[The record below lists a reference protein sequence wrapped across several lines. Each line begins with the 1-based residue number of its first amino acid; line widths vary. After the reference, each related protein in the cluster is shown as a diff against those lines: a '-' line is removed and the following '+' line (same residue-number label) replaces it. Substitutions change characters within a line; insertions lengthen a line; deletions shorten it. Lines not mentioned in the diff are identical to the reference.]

1 MLLRLGL
8 LGGALALAASRGYL
22 NSRKLKLRE
31 IEVRLKNLPLCFD
44 GIKIGQ
50 MTDIH
55 AGPLVSREFIREG
68 VDRLMANSPDLVVLT
83 GDFMNG
89 NRRILR
95 RSQGNGRFKQYHYD
109 YCIHELGKLRAPLG
123 VYGVLG
129 NHDFWSGK
137 NYASGI
143 ACDLER
149 AGIRMLRNRAVPLQ
163 CDGEHLYL
171 IGVDDYWADSYDL
184 SLATKNLPRNGCR
197 VLLCHNPDVN
207 EDINQRGER
216 IDLVISGHTHGGQ
229 VVLPFVGFPY
239 LLSPFGQKYLA
250 GLVRDGDRQSYIS
263 CGLGA
268 YLAPIRLN
276 CPPDVSVLTL
286 RRQAK
291 MVYLSQSS
299 QRRSVFRAERRNNSA
314 LSRTLCSLA
323 KRARGSL

>member
-1 MLLRLGL
+1 MLLRLGI

-22 NSRKLKLRE
+22 NSRKLKFRQ
-31 IEVRLKNLPLCFD
+31 IEVWLKNLPLSFD
-44 GIKIGQ
+44 GLRIGQ

-55 AGPLVSREFIREG
+55 AGPLVPREFIREG
-68 VDRLMANSPDLVVLT
+68 VDLLMANRPDLVVLT

-95 RSQGNGRFKQYHYD
+95 PRKGNGRFKQVHYD
-109 YCIHELGKLRAPLG
+109 YCIDELRRLEAPRG

-137 NYASGI
+137 EFASGI
-143 ACDLER
+143 AKDLER
-149 AGIRMLRNRAVPLQ
+149 AGIRMLRNRAVSLE
-163 CDGEHLYL
+163 CDGEQLHL

-184 SLATKNLPRNGCR
+184 TLAAKNTPRNGFR
-197 VLLCHNPDVN
+197 VLLSHNPDVN
-207 EDINQRGER
+207 EDITRLGER

-229 VVLPFVGFPY
+229 VVLPFVGVPH
-239 LLSPFGQKYLA
+239 LLSPFGQKYRS

-276 CPPDVSVLTL
+276 CPPDVSLLTL
-286 RRQAK
+286 RRSYPTENIEYPPSAVACYGGRVKQGT
-291 MVYLSQSS
+291 
-299 QRRSVFRAERRNNSA
+299 AE
-314 LSRTLCSLA
+314 
-323 KRARGSL
+323 